1 VTSARVAPARRATR
15 DRSVFDLAFTGRST
29 LARRDD
35 ESFVNFVTERGTA
48 LLRTASLLCGA
59 RSDAEDILQT
69 ALEKAYRHWA
79 KISTEGNN
87 PEPYVRRILVNLT
100 VSRAR
105 RWRVLREVHMPS
117 PPEMPSASETANVE
131 LRGVLI
137 DELRRLGPRQRAVL
151 VLRYWEDMSEA
162 DTAKMLG
169 CSVGTVKSQAARGLA
184 RLRERMGPSA
194 HTASSRG

>member
-1 VTSARVAPARRATR
+1 MGHPRPVSIDQAYV
-15 DRSVFDLAFTGRST
+15 GWST

-35 ESFVNFVTERGTA
+35 ESFVTFVAERGTA
-48 LLRTASLLCGA
+48 LLRTANLLCGA

-69 ALEKAYRHWA
+69 ALEKAYRHWG
-79 KISTEGNN
+79 KLSSDSN
-87 PEPYVRRILVNLT
+87 PEPYVRKILVNLT

-105 RWRVLREVHMPS
+105 RWRVLREVYMPS
-117 PPEMPSASETANVE
+117 PPELPAASESSTVE
-131 LRGVLI
+131 LRGMLM

-162 DTAKMLG
+162 ETAKMLG

-184 RLRERMGPSA
+184 RLRERMGTSA
-194 HTASSRG
+194 QPASSRG